1 MIINYRQI
9 YCKVFYKMLNG
20 RYTDKDKRRFE
31 LLCSWLMMEDRIN
44 EG

>member
-9 YCKVFYKMLNG
+9 YCKVFYKILSG
-20 RYTDKDKRRFE
+20 SYSDKDKKRFE
-31 LLCSWLMMEDRIN
+31 LLCSWLMMGDRTN

>member
-9 YCKVFYKMLNG
+9 YCKVFYKILKG
-20 RYTDKDKRRFE
+20 RYTDKDKRRFDI
-31 LLCSWLMMEDRIN
+31 LCSWLMMENKIY

>member
-9 YCKVFYKMLNG
+9 YCKVFYKMING
-20 RYTDKDKRRFE
+20 SYSDKDKKRFE
-31 LLCSWLMMEDRIN
+31 LLCSWLMMEERTN